1 MNSFRKQRT
10 LAMMTGFERYTK
22 KTRRALAGWCL
33 LLHRCGHSARSEDL
47 RQPQE
52 GHVVR
57 FSDSCAD
64 RRVGPD
70 SRPLAVPLV
79 LLPVHVVF
87 LELIIDPACSIAFE
101 AEPEEANVM
110 NRPPRNPQEPL
121 FDRRTLLLSLLR
133 VPAFC

>member
-1 MNSFRKQRT
+1 MLGDAFSSIVAAIRLGRRIFDNLKKAMSYV
-10 LAMMTGFERYTK
+10 LAIHVPIAGL
-22 KTRRALAGWCL
+22 ALIPVL
-33 LLHRCGHSARSEDL
+33 L
-47 RQPQE
+47 
-52 GHVVR
+52 
-57 FSDSCAD
+57 
-64 RRVGPD
+64 
-70 SRPLAVPLV
+70 